1 MAAHRLILC
10 ASSEV
15 FQIMLMSNNWT
26 ESSERKIVLKESPAC
41 EAVFEVFLK
50 YLYTGKISVDY
61 ANVIP
66 ILQLA
71 DKYNVKDLLRV
82 GLDFMSRNVPLSG
95 RKNQVVSWYQFT
107 TNCGYNKVA
116 DMCLNFIKWNFD
128 LVRNSI
134 NLCQYSIFWVETIY
148 DIRSKIWHLH
158 ENPIHY
164 QAVHQVPW
172 SELGHVNWIDIY
184 ILHK

>member
-1 MAAHRLILC
+1 MSMVKAYTESYEILHNCSKSLNSSQGNLFILLTNIISGKQELAAHRLILC

-134 NLCQYSIFWVETIY
+134 NLCQYSIF
-148 DIRSKIWHLH
+148 
-158 ENPIHY
+158 
-164 QAVHQVPW
+164 
-172 SELGHVNWIDIY
+172 
-184 ILHK
+184 